1 MSGQYYKSKGKKQ
14 ASDNPGGLLDK
25 ETNGQKSRKSKQL
38 YKQSSSSSGLCVK
51 SLFFMLLSTFT
62 LVGTLIYFDYQP
74 GQLKEA
80 YTNQL
85 PPEVRIHILR
95 VINFHYFIR

>member
-14 ASDNPGGLLDK
+14 ASENPGGLLDK
-25 ETNGQKSRKSKQL
+25 ESIGQKSRKSKQQ
-38 YKQSSSSSGLCVK
+38 YKQSSSSGFCVK
-51 SLFFMLLSTFT
+51 SAFFMLLSTFI

-80 YTNQL
+80 YTTQL
-85 PPEVRIHILR
+85 PPEVRIKISS
-95 VINFHYFIR
+95 